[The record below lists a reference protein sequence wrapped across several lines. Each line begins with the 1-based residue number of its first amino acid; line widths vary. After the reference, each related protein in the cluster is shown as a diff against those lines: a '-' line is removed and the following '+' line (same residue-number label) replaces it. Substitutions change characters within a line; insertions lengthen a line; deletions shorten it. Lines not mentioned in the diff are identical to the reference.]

1 MAIFSTALNRART
14 SFYGWRMIGLM
25 LGPRAA
31 GTGIF
36 IVGSTLFIIPL
47 EESLG
52 INRGVTSVLFAL
64 SGLVGGL
71 SAPLSGAL
79 MDRYGPRKV
88 LLVSVAV
95 LALGYVL
102 FALSPNIVV
111 VFIAFLVP
119 IGLTSLN
126 VAFNGSSGLINNWFD
141 RLKATAMT
149 TMQVG
154 SGLGVLVLVPALALI
169 INAWDWRVAAFA
181 AAAAVLLLGFP
192 ATWASRDT
200 PEEMG
205 LLPDGAPAPAA
216 GAHPAAH
223 DGGLSAR
230 AAMRTPTFWLI
241 TGAAFCFGG
250 ATAGLG
256 IHFVPIMDW
265 KGIDAVTAA
274 FILTVSTAFGASVAL
289 VAGRLADRFSPSL
302 VAGIVAL
309 TAGFGVL
316 VINVAEQ
323 TAAIWAGAV
332 LVSASYSLY
341 SLLWASVGR
350 AFGRRAYSTIRG
362 SVMAGS
368 IGGTT
373 GAPILA
379 GFLFERTDSYG
390 LALWIIVGLWVGA
403 AAFLAVSTRRRPAQV
418 VTASE

>member
-1 MAIFSTALNRART
+1 MAILSTTLDRARS
-14 SFYGWRMIGLM
+14 SFYGWRMLGLM

-52 INRGVTSVLFAL
+52 INRGVSALLFAL

-79 MDRYGPRKV
+79 MDRYGPRRV

-95 LALGYVL
+95 MALGYVG

-111 VFIAFLVP
+111 VFIVFLVP

-141 RLKATAMT
+141 RLKATAMSA
-149 TMQVG
+149 MQVG
-154 SGLGVLVLVPALALI
+154 SGLGVLALVPALALI
-169 INAWDWRVAAFA
+169 IEASGWRVAAFA
-181 AAAAVLLLGFP
+181 SAGAVLLLGFP

-205 LLPDGAPAPAA
+205 LLPDGARAPEGGAPPAA
-216 GAHPAAH
+216 Q
-223 DGGLSAR
+223 DGGVSAQ

-265 KGIDAVTAA
+265 KGIDPVSAA
-274 FILTVSTAFGASVAL
+274 LMLTVSTAFGAVIAL
-289 VAGRLADRFSPSL
+289 AAGRLADRFSPSL
-302 VAGIVAL
+302 VAAIVAL
-309 TAGFGVL
+309 AAGTGV
-316 VINVAEQ
+316 VTINVAEA
-323 TAAIWAGAV
+323 TWAIWAGA
-332 LVSASYSLY
+332 LFVSASFSLY
-341 SLLWASVGR
+341 SLLWAAVGR

-390 LALWIIVGLWVGA
+390 LALWLIVGLWVAA
-403 AAFLAVSTRRRPAQV
+403 AAFLSVATPKRRA
-418 VTASE
+418 A

>member
-1 MAIFSTALNRART
+1 MAILSTTLDRAR
-14 SFYGWRMIGLM
+14 SGFYGWRMLGLM

-52 INRGVTSVLFAL
+52 INRGVSSLLFAL

-71 SAPLSGAL
+71 TAPISGAL

-95 LALGYVL
+95 MALGYVL
-102 FALSPNIVV
+102 FAASPNIIV

-141 RLKATAMT
+141 RLKATAMSA
-149 TMQVG
+149 MQVG
-154 SGLGVLVLVPALALI
+154 SGLGVLALVPALALI
-169 INAWDWRVAAFA
+169 IDASGWRVAAFA
-181 AAAAVLLLGFP
+181 SAGAVLLLGFP

-205 LLPDGAPAPAA
+205 LLPDGAPAPV
-216 GAHPAAH
+216 GGGPPAAQ
-223 DGGLSAR
+223 DEGLSAQ

-250 ATAGLG
+250 ASAGLG

-274 FILTVSTAFGASVAL
+274 LILTVSTAFGAVIAL
-289 VAGRLADRFSPSL
+289 AAGRLADRFSPSL

-309 TAGFGVL
+309 TAGGGVL
-316 VINVAEQ
+316 IINVADA
-323 TAAIWAGAV
+323 TSAIWAGAL

-390 LALWIIVGLWVGA
+390 LALWLIVGLWAAA
-403 AAFLAVSTRRRPAQV
+403 AAFLSVSTRRHPAAIPV
-418 VTASE
+418 A

>member
-1 MAIFSTALNRART
+1 MAILSTTLDRARAG
-14 SFYGWRMIGLM
+14 FYGWRMVGLM

-47 EESLG
+47 EETLG
-52 INRGVTSVLFAL
+52 INRGVSSLLFAL

-71 SAPLSGAL
+71 TAPLSGAL
-79 MDRYGPRKV
+79 MDRFGPRRV

-95 LALGYVL
+95 MALGYVL
-102 FALSPNIVV
+102 FALSSNIVV
-111 VFIAFLVP
+111 VFVVFLVP
-119 IGLTSLN
+119 IGLTALN
-126 VAFNGSSGLINNWFD
+126 VAFNASSGLVNNWFD
-141 RLKATAMT
+141 RLKATAMS

-154 SGLGVLVLVPALALI
+154 SGLGVLALVPALALI
-169 INAWDWRVAAFA
+169 IEASGWRAAAFA
-181 AAAAVLLLGFP
+181 AAGAVLVLGFP

-205 LLPDGAPAPAA
+205 LRPDGAPAAA
-216 GAHPAAH
+216 GGAPPAAH

-265 KGIDAVTAA
+265 KGIDAVTGALM
-274 FILTVSTAFGASVAL
+274 LTLSTAFGAPIAL
-289 VAGRLADRFSPSL
+289 ISGRLADRFSPSRI
-302 VAGIVAL
+302 AGVVAL
-309 TAGFGVL
+309 SAGVGVV
-316 VINVAEQ
+316 VINLAEQ
-323 TAAIWAGAV
+323 TWAIWVGA
-332 LVSASYSLY
+332 LFVSASYSLY
-341 SLLWASVGR
+341 SLLWAAVGR

-379 GFLFERTDSYG
+379 GFLFERTQSYA
-390 LALWIIVGLWVGA
+390 LALWLMVGLWVAA
-403 AAFLAVSTRRRPAQV
+403 AAFLSVSTRRRPRA
-418 VTASE
+418 

>member
-1 MAIFSTALNRART
+1 MAILSTTLDRARNG
-14 SFYGWRMIGLM
+14 FYGWRMLGLM

-52 INRGVTSVLFAL
+52 INRGVSSLLFAL

-71 SAPLSGAL
+71 TAPVSGAL

-88 LLVSVAV
+88 LLVSVAIM
-95 LALGYVL
+95 ALGYVL
-102 FALSPNIVV
+102 FAASPNIIV
-111 VFIAFLVP
+111 VFIAFLAP

-141 RLKATAMT
+141 RLKATAMS

-154 SGLGVLVLVPALALI
+154 SGLGVLALVPALALI
-169 INAWDWRVAAFA
+169 IDASGWRVAAFA
-181 AAAAVLLLGFP
+181 SAGAVLLLGFP

-205 LLPDGAPAPAA
+205 LLPDGAPAPVE
-216 GAHPAAH
+216 GAPPAAQ
-223 DGGLSAR
+223 DEGLSAQ

-250 ATAGLG
+250 ASAGLG

-274 FILTVSTAFGASVAL
+274 LILTFSTAFGAVIAL
-289 VAGRLADRFSPSL
+289 AAGRLADRFSPSL

-309 TAGFGVL
+309 TAGGGVL
-316 VINVAEQ
+316 VINVADA
-323 TAAIWAGAV
+323 TSAIWAGAL

-390 LALWIIVGLWVGA
+390 LALWLIVGLWAAA
-403 AAFLAVSTRRRPAQV
+403 AAFLSVSTRRTRA
-418 VTASE
+418 A

>member
-1 MAIFSTALNRART
+1 MAILSTTLDRARS

-36 IVGSTLFIIPL
+36 VVGSTLFIIPL

-52 INRGVTSVLFAL
+52 INRGVSSVLFAL

-95 LALGYVL
+95 MALGYVG

-111 VFIAFLVP
+111 VFVVFLVP

-126 VAFNGSSGLINNWFD
+126 VAFNGSSGLVNNWFD
-141 RLKATAMT
+141 RLKATAMS

-154 SGLGVLVLVPALALI
+154 SGVGVLALVPALALI
-169 INAWDWRVAAFA
+169 IEASGWRVAAFA
-181 AAAAVLLLGFP
+181 AAGAVLLLGFP

-205 LLPDGAPAPAA
+205 LLPDGAPAPE
-216 GAHPAAH
+216 GGSPPAAQ
-223 DGGLSAR
+223 DGGMSAQ

-265 KGIDAVTAA
+265 KGIDPVSAA
-274 FILTVSTAFGASVAL
+274 LMLTVSTAFGAVIAL
-289 VAGRLADRFSPSL
+289 AAGRLADRFSPSL
-302 VAGIVAL
+302 VAAIVAL
-309 TAGFGVL
+309 MAGAGVL
-316 VINVAEQ
+316 VINVVE
-323 TAAIWAGAV
+323 TAPAIWAGAV

-390 LALWIIVGLWVGA
+390 LALWLIVGLWAAA
-403 AAFLAVSTRRRPAQV
+403 AAFLSVSTPKRLA
-418 VTASE
+418 A